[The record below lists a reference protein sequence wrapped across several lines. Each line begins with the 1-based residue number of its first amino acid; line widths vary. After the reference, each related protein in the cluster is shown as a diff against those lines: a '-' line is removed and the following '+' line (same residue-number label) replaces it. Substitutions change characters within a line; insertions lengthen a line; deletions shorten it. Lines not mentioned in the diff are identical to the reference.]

1 MEITGNVQTHYKKAN
16 TAKKSKARFIIAV
29 LMLTAIVVNYLD
41 RTVMSAAAPEIMR
54 DLNINATEMGYIM
67 SMFFFSY
74 ALMQIPAGWIGDKFG
89 QKITMAIAVV
99 WWSLATAAT
108 AGCRTV
114 SGFIGARIFM
124 GVGESG
130 VYPCNAGIAAKW
142 FPDHE
147 RGKITAL
154 FDSGSKFGTAFAM
167 PLVAWLIAMY
177 GWHFPFLICGALG
190 LVWVIVWF
198 MVYDEPE
205 RNKFINEAERKYIR
219 DNQVKKEGLDKT
231 QPMKWYQLLKHRNVL
246 SMCFGF
252 FCLNYAIYFFI
263 TWFPT
268 YLIQGRGMKLMT
280 MGWMAM
286 LPPLCGIVGQ
296 YIGGW
301 FTDYYYQKTGNLTKA
316 RKINIVIGML
326 LGTLVAFS
334 SLAESS
340 TLCLALLCVSYAGLA
355 FAASAIWSLPGDV
368 APRNMTSVLAGIQNC
383 ASNMGGFISPIVTG
397 YIVAT
402 THDFLP
408 ALAISGFLCFLGAIN
423 YALFLK
429 DIKPIEAK
437 DV

>member
-1 MEITGNVQTHYKKAN
+1 MEST
-16 TAKKSKARFIIAV
+16 KKSKARFVIAV
-29 LMLTAIVVNYLD
+29 LMLAAVVINYLD
-41 RTVMSAAAPEIMR
+41 RTVMSAAAPEIMN
-54 DLNINATEMGYIM
+54 DLHIDPAEMGYIM

-74 ALMQIPAGWIGDKFG
+74 ALMQIPAGWLGDKIG
-89 QKITMAIAVV
+89 QKITMCVAVV

-108 AGCRTV
+108 AACHTV
-114 SGFIGARIFM
+114 TGFIGARIFM
-124 GVGESG
+124 GVGEAG
-130 VYPCNAGIAAKW
+130 VYPCNAGITAKW
-142 FPDHE
+142 FPDSE
-147 RGKITAL
+147 RGKVTAL

-167 PLVAWLIAMY
+167 PLVAWMIAVY
-177 GWHFPFLICGALG
+177 GWHIPFLVCGALG
-190 LVWVIVWF
+190 IIWAIVWLF
-198 MVYDEPE
+198 VYNEPE
-205 RNKFINEAERKYIR
+205 RCKFINAAELAYIR
-219 DNQVKKEGLDKT
+219 NNQAKKEGIDKS

-268 YLIQGRGMKLMT
+268 YLVKARGMELIT

-286 LPPLCGIVGQ
+286 LPPLCGIIGQ

-301 FTDYYYQKTGNLTKA
+301 FTDYYYAKTGNLTKA

-334 SLAESS
+334 SIVESS
-340 TLCLALLCVSYAGLA
+340 DLCLGLLCVSYAGLA

-383 ASNMGGFISPIVTG
+383 ASNMGGFIGPIVTG
-397 YIVAT
+397 YIIT
-402 THDFLP
+402 TTNSFVP
-408 ALAISGFLCFLGAIN
+408 ALVISGAFCLFGAIN

-429 DIKPIEAK
+429 DIKPISP
-437 DV
+437 DVSE